1 MRILPLL
8 YQFIIDGA
16 INYPGYD
23 PLAAE
28 KEFAQGDGGP
38 FELLVSILIVAVVV
52 FILGTFFL
60 KLDKLRLV
68 SGFIVGACA
77 IGAMIIYPINQMS
90 YGAPIIAA
98 IMGLLLVGLAY
109 AVFFIIT
116 RIRYMR
122 KMEALRKQAEAAAAN
137 APDRR
142 PGRRFDD

>member
-8 YQFIIDGA
+8 ASLFVDGA

-28 KEFAQGDGGP
+28 KNLTNGIGGP
-38 FELLVSILIVAVVV
+38 YELICSIFIIGTIVMIV
-52 FILGTFFL
+52 GSFL
-60 KLDKLRLV
+60 LKKDNLRLIAGCLV
-68 SGFIVGACA
+68 AACA
-77 IGAMIIYPINQMS
+77 IGGMILYPINQMS
-90 YGAPIIAA
+90 YGGPIVTA
-98 IMGLLLVGLAY
+98 IMVMLLVGLVY
-109 AVFFIIT
+109 AVIFIIT

-122 KMEALRKQAEAAAAN
+122 KMKALTAQAEAAAAN